1 MFGNLNKGRKSSEK
15 ISFFKNVNILL
26 KLLILLILLF
36 PIMSDTKAYAA
47 PGEKSINE
55 DSFIGE
61 IINQEKVISSEI
73 FNEYFGYQNPSFL
86 AKDLIKNDQS
96 KNKQIVKQT
105 VDSINELKNS
115 ILKKEIPKNENPNK
129 MMDIVEKTLEFINQQ
144 KGTRLKILT
153 PKQILQGLPI
163 ALAQVKAGNNS
174 ENLLNE
180 IRQIVYS
187 LYQTKEITKKVYN
200 NIIKS
205 IQIKV

>member
-1 MFGNLNKGRKSSEK
+1 MFGNLNNGRKSSEK
-15 ISFFKNVNILL
+15 ISFFKNVKILL

-61 IINQEKVISSEI
+61 IINQEKGISIEI

-115 ILKKEIPKNENPNK
+115 ILKKEVPKNENPNK

-187 LYQTKEITKKVYN
+187 LYQTKEITKKYTTT
-200 NIIKS
+200 
-205 IQIKV
+205 

>member
-15 ISFFKNVNILL
+15 ISLFKNVNILL

-61 IINQEKVISSEI
+61 IINQEKGISIEI

>member
-61 IINQEKVISSEI
+61 IINQEKGLSIEI

-86 AKDLIKNDQS
+86 EKDLIKNDQS